1 MMLVT
6 EVINMKE
13 TIIKEIE
20 QKLLR
25 YLDNAQME
33 MLHRTLKSCLD
44 NVTFIM
50 QEDSIQDIFEYS
62 NMELIDKFIA
72 SKEIEGCSNRTTQ
85 YYKSTLVMLEN
96 RTDIHF
102 THMTTDHLRTY
113 LTDYQKINNCSKVSI
128 DNIRRNLSSF
138 FSWLEEENYILK
150 SPMKRIHK
158 IKTDKVIKETLSD
171 ESLECLRDSCDNLRD
186 LAIIDLLAS
195 TGMRVGELVN
205 INIEDI
211 DFENREC
218 VVFGKGNKERP
229 VYFDARTKIH
239 LKNYL
244 KSRTD
249 DNPALFVSLDKPF
262 NRLQISGVEIR
273 LRNLGRRLGIHR
285 VHPHKFRRTVA
296 TRAIDKG
303 MPIEQVQ
310 SLLGHSQID
319 TTMHYAMVNQNNV
332 KESHRKFVA

>member
-1 MMLVT
+1 MLVT

-72 SKEIEGCSNRTTQ
+72 SKEIEGCSKRTTQ

-195 TGMRVGELVN
+195 TGMRVGDDDDKIRLNQRKPSKYKGLSRFGPENNLQR
-205 INIEDI
+205 INK
-211 DFENREC
+211 FM
-218 VVFGKGNKERP
+218 KERP
-229 VYFDARTKIH
+229 IFYKNLIQMKENFRFYLRCFYCITKVVI
-239 LKNYL
+239 LQ
-244 KSRTD
+244 
-249 DNPALFVSLDKPF
+249 F
-262 NRLQISGVEIR
+262 NSEKQDRIS
-273 LRNLGRRLGIHR
+273 
-285 VHPHKFRRTVA
+285 
-296 TRAIDKG
+296 
-303 MPIEQVQ
+303 
-310 SLLGHSQID
+310 S
-319 TTMHYAMVNQNNV
+319 
-332 KESHRKFVA
+332 

>member
-1 MMLVT
+1 
-6 EVINMKE
+6 MKE

-50 QEDSIQDIFEYS
+50 QEDSTQDIFEYS

-72 SKEIEGCSNRTTQ
+72 SKEIEGCSKRTIQ

-158 IKTDKVIKETLSD
+158 IKTAKVIKETLSD